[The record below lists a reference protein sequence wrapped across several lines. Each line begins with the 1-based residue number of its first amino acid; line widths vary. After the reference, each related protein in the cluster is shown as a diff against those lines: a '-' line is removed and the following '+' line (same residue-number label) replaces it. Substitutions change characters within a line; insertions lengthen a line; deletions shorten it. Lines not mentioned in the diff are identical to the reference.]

1 MRKKTH
7 QRIAREL
14 ARLLHL
20 DEDKVL
26 LRATLPDLD
35 TLIGV
40 HRKTLHNPSALAIST
55 LHSPDLFVGYLSHL
69 VLDSIPSGCR
79 LERAFIA
86 VRKVLSELLCKE
98 A

>member
-7 QRIAREL
+7 QRVAREL
-14 ARLLHL
+14 ARLLRL

-26 LRATLPDLD
+26 LGATLPDLD
-35 TLIGV
+35 TVIGV
-40 HRKTLHNPSALAIST
+40 HRRTLHNPFCIGSFL

-69 VLDSIPSGCR
+69 VLDSIPNGCR

-86 VRKVLSELLCKE
+86 IRRFVHGLCEE

>member
-26 LRATLPDLD
+26 LGATLPDLD
-35 TLIGV
+35 TVIGV
-40 HRKTLHNPSALAIST
+40 HRRTLHNPFALAIST

-79 LERAFIA
+79 LERAFLAIRRF
-86 VRKVLSELLCKE
+86 VHGLCEE